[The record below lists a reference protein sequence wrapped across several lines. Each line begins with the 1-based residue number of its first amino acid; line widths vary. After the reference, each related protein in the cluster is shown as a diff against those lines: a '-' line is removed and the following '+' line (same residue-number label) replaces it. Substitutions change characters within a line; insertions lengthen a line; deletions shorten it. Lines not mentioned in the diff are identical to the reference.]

1 MRRVEICGGIATGK
15 TSLARSLS
23 HHGHYYLVEERF
35 REIPFWEKFYA
46 APNETVRKEYE
57 LPKNVS
63 FLMYHVES
71 IREAQ
76 RAQQRDLVCDFAMFQ
91 DLAYAKASPDYGI
104 IRPIWNKLME
114 PSDPP
119 TMIIKL
125 GCAPETQLDRIRRR
139 GRRQEESITCDFL
152 VELSANIDKCLTEF
166 LAECKKRHRGK
177 QKIEVVEI
185 DSGETDFVTNPEA
198 DRIADQVGGFLGD
211 PKKS

>member
-23 HHGHYYLVEERF
+23 HPGHYYLVEERF

-57 LPKNVS
+57 LPKNLS
-63 FLMYHVES
+63 FLLYHVES

-104 IRPIWNKLME
+104 IRPIWDKLME
-114 PSDPP
+114 LSDPP

-125 GCAPETQLDRIRRR
+125 ECAPEIQLERIRRR
-139 GRRQEESITCDFL
+139 GRGPEQSITRSFL
-152 VELSANIDKCLTEF
+152 VGLNANIDKCLAEF
-166 LAECKKRHRGK
+166 LAECKKKHTGK
-177 QKIEVVEI
+177 HKIEVVEI
-185 DSGETDFVTNPEA
+185 DSGKRDFVTNPEA
-198 DRIADQVGGFLGD
+198 HRIADQVGGFLGD